1 MNDNVSIVQVSMHN
15 AAEFKGSNF
24 LLVGAYVFAKVGAD
38 SFNFGIFSSHLE
50 DIDMCGRNA
59 IKVVT
64 GVMPHVKTGI

>member
-15 AAEFKGSNF
+15 AAVFKGSNF
-24 LLVGAYVFAKVGAD
+24 LLEGAYFFLKAGVD
-38 SFNFGIFSSHLE
+38 SFNFCIFSSHLE
-50 DIDMCGRNA
+50 VIDTCGRNA